1 MFNFKGLTAVPS
13 NLVTVGSGEDGIG
26 LTHINR
32 NFMLCHVMLR
42 NVMSCYIMLC
52 QVMLRYVMSCYVM
65 LCYVMLCQVMLRYVM
80 SCYVMLYHVMLR
92 YVMSCYVMLC
102 HVMLR
107 YVILCV
113 QQVPRLTPVKTREDP
128 NIKGCCNKGFN
139 NLMRNYTF
147 HLFREKFSAGQRLFN
162 ETEFM
167 CAITSRYEREYNLSL
182 NLLVAM
188 ERKTKYSYT
197 MLYL

>member
-32 NFMLCHVMLR
+32 NF
-42 NVMSCYIMLC
+42 
-52 QVMLRYVMSCYVM
+52 
-65 LCYVMLCQVMLRYVM
+65 
-80 SCYVMLYHVMLR
+80 
-92 YVMSCYVMLC
+92 MLC

>member
-1 MFNFKGLTAVPS
+1 MFNFPRLTTVPS
-13 NLVTVGSGEDGIG
+13 NLVTVKSREDGIG
-26 LTHINR
+26 LTHVNR
-32 NFMLCHVMLR
+32 NVT
-42 NVMSCYIMLC
+42 
-52 QVMLRYVMSCYVM
+52 
-65 LCYVMLCQVMLRYVM
+65 
-80 SCYVMLYHVMLR
+80 
-92 YVMSCYVMLC
+92 LC

-113 QQVPRLTPVKTREDP
+113 QQFLRLTPVRTTEEP

-147 HLFREKFSAGQRLFN
+147 HLFHEKFSAGQRLFN

-167 CAITSRYEREYNLSL
+167 CAITRECNLSL

-188 ERKTKYSYT
+188 ERKTRHIYT